1 MRTLYLHR
9 ITLWVCC
16 CKLSNL
22 CVSEIP
28 VAYYAFAMEASEPK
42 FEDSAVPVTST
53 IRALEKE
60 IAHPIV
66 YQLVRV

>member
-1 MRTLYLHR
+1 
-9 ITLWVCC
+9 
-16 CKLSNL
+16 
-22 CVSEIP
+22 
-28 VAYYAFAMEASEPK
+28 MEASEPK

-66 YQLVRV
+66 YQLVRVWHMNTVIIDKHHKDLCFIYSL